1 MPTYERRKARRCRPG
16 MAYILSHDIFFAVTL
31 TSPVGRTWPYPARL
45 CEKMA
50 KILPGHAI
58 SDDAVAG
65 SDWDSWVCA
74 VLA

>member
-1 MPTYERRKARRCRPG
+1 MTYIPFHG
-16 MAYILSHDIFFAVTL
+16 ISFAVTL
-31 TSPVGRTWPYPARL
+31 TSLVGRTWPYPACL

-50 KILPGHAI
+50 KISPGHAI